1 MQGDVSFT
9 FLDRIEE
16 VELNIVDRRWQSALA
31 LALTLP
37 DICGKAKYPTDGNKK
52 RYIAWYDEYVGA
64 YEQCPGEEGEMPY
77 LSGEVVYQL
86 RCSFL
91 HQGNPNIDKGKI
103 NEECC
108 KIDKFVLLTEKKK
121 EFNILSDSAS
131 SSEQFWGDKKIGD
144 TYRTYEVN
152 VRRLCFIISA
162 CAGAYY
168 KDNPALFNFFD
179 FKVVDL
185 DERYRMLRGINND

>member
-1 MQGDVSFT
+1 MNKA
-9 FLDRIEE
+9 LD
-16 VELNIVDRRWQSALA
+16 NDCFFSALS

-131 SSEQFWGDKKIGD
+131 SSEQFWG
-144 TYRTYEVN
+144 
-152 VRRLCFIISA
+152 VRKSEIPTALTKLMYAGYALLFPRVPELITRIIQPYLTS
-162 CAGAYY
+162 
-168 KDNPALFNFFD
+168 LTS
-179 FKVVDL
+179 
-185 DERYRMLRGINND
+185 R

>member
-1 MQGDVSFT
+1 MNKA
-9 FLDRIEE
+9 LD
-16 VELNIVDRRWQSALA
+16 NDCFFSALS

-64 YEQCPGEEGEMPY
+64 YEQCPGEEGKMPY

-152 VRRLCFIISA
+152 VRRLCFTLMVDDTIIE
-162 CAGAYY
+162 
-168 KDNPALFNFFD
+168 ALNYNALVTD
-179 FKVVDL
+179 ESGIKKIVD
-185 DERYRMLRGINND
+185 DIEKKYNDRICGGI

>member
-1 MQGDVSFT
+1 MNRA
-9 FLDRIEE
+9 LD
-16 VELNIVDRRWQSALA
+16 NDCFFSALS

-37 DICGKAKYPTDGNKK
+37 DICGHAKYPTEQSNKK

-64 YEQCPGEEGEMPY
+64 FEQCPGDEGQMPY

-91 HQGNPNIDKGKI
+91 HQGNPNIDKEKI
-103 NEECC
+103 HEECC

-121 EFNILSDSAS
+121 EYNVLMDCS
-131 SSEQFWGDKKIGD
+131 SSSGGFDNGQKSGGP
-144 TYRTYEVN
+144 YRCYEVN

-162 CAGAYY
+162 CAKAFY
-168 KDNPALFNFFD
+168 KDNHDIFNFFD
-179 FKVVDL
+179 FAVVDL
-185 DERYRMLRGINND
+185 DERYRFIRDNQI

>member
-1 MQGDVSFT
+1 MLLNLIDDMNKA
-9 FLDRIEE
+9 LD
-16 VELNIVDRRWQSALA
+16 NDCFFSALS

-37 DICGKAKYPTDGNKK
+37 DICGKAKYPTHGNKK

-64 YEQCPGEEGEMPY
+64 YEQCPGEEGKMPY

-121 EFNILSDSAS
+121 GFNILSDSAS
-131 SSEQFWGDKKIGD
+131 SSEQFWGDHKIGD

-168 KDNPALFNFFD
+168 KDNPDLFSFFD

-185 DERYRMLRGINND
+185 DERYRFIGGNTND